1 MLKMN
6 YLHDRRK
13 KEKRTAYLPLIIGV
27 MVIVVLFGVS
37 FLYKGSSSV
46 VLGITRPLWSLRMA
60 FKEKIHSYGVY
71 FSSKKALL
79 KEVDMLRAENTKYT
93 LSMIDRNALNDE
105 NIKLKEILNRKK
117 DISTLLGVVIARPG
131 QSLYDTLIVDVGR
144 NHNVVVGAKV
154 FVEGETLVGYVEEV
168 FDKTAKVVLYSAP
181 GQTVS
186 ALSSPGDIPL
196 SMKGR
201 GGGNFE
207 IELPRDVELP
217 VGSSVVY
224 PEIHPY
230 ILGIVG
236 DVTFDPRD
244 PFQTVLVS
252 LPINIQHIK
261 FVEIEI
267 GADSRGL
274 DAEVRGLDAD

>member
-1 MLKMN
+1 
-6 YLHDRRK
+6 
-13 KEKRTAYLPLIIGV
+13 
-27 MVIVVLFGVS
+27 
-37 FLYKGSSSV
+37 
-46 VLGITRPLWSLRMA
+46 
-60 FKEKIHSYGVY
+60 
-71 FSSKKALL
+71 
-79 KEVDMLRAENTKYT
+79 
-93 LSMIDRNALNDE
+93 
-105 NIKLKEILNRKK
+105 
-117 DISTLLGVVIARPG
+117 
-131 QSLYDTLIVDVGR
+131 
-144 NHNVVVGAKV
+144 
-154 FVEGETLVGYVEEV
+154 
-168 FDKTAKVVLYSAP
+168 VVLYSAP

-267 GADSRGL
+267 GADKSQIET
-274 DAEVRGLDAD
+274 DETPINTDI